1 MNYDTAVDDPVSNK
15 LKEILGT
22 KKLASTEF
30 SEAPGSFPIV
40 VPQEPN
46 QDPNAYDF
54 ACKLCLAVEKIIS
67 VADLLNQRLRTLEK
81 LKAMGRL

>member
-1 MNYDTAVDDPVSNK
+1 MNYDTAVDDDVSNK

-22 KKLASTEF
+22 RKLASTEF

-46 QDPNAYDF
+46 QDPNEYDF
-54 ACKLCLAVEKIIS
+54 ACKLCLAVEKIIN
-67 VADLLNQRLRTLEK
+67 VADGMNQRLKR
-81 LKAMGRL
+81 LKRLR